1 MGPEERAN
9 QSVDVVTQLRR
20 TGRFAL
26 WIGVF
31 EIVVIPIYYYVA
43 YLIPNITQ
51 VVLIGVIA
59 IIGAYQFV
67 TGLILVVQGRKLELA
82 SLAQLKT
89 LRRPLRWVTAIVIV
103 FIIFA
108 VVNAIILLTEGA
120 SGGAVGIL
128 SLLLLGSVS
137 QSRRALKAYEAS
149 PDLHLQTTAT
159 LDPQPTQPL
168 LVIVII
174 VTVLVVLGTMIV
186 TLKPKPAQ
194 RLVENKAYLA
204 AIKQATNDNADSNQ
218 TNNQGPQIVAD
229 GQHVLAVARTNQ
241 QRSGGE
247 YWVGLGYFWQQDY
260 ATALTHEQQSISYDS
275 SNTTAIITSGD
286 LLVNTDQN
294 QAAIAM
300 AERALSLDPKSS
312 SAYRVMAFAE
322 SNLGSQAQALADIT
336 KATTLDQAAAN
347 QGYLASD
354 TQDRN
359 LIDSSN
365 GGKVL
370 FSPN

>member
-229 GQHVLAVARTNQ
+229 GQHAENRQMPAEVHVLIGRI
-241 QRSGGE
+241 
-247 YWVGLGYFWQQDY
+247 
-260 ATALTHEQQSISYDS
+260 H
-275 SNTTAIITSGD
+275 
-286 LLVNTDQN
+286 
-294 QAAIAM
+294 
-300 AERALSLDPKSS
+300 ERAAGIGGAHNSGRRHDDLKMIRGVGRLIGAGEDRDFPGGGGDTGSVNGIGVSRGGADKHPKPC
-312 SAYRVMAFAE
+312 R
-322 SNLGSQAQALADIT
+322 
-336 KATTLDQAAAN
+336 
-347 QGYLASD
+347 
-354 TQDRN
+354 
-359 LIDSSN
+359 
-365 GGKVL
+365 
-370 FSPN
+370 

>member
-1 MGPEERAN
+1 
-9 QSVDVVTQLRR
+9 
-20 TGRFAL
+20 
-26 WIGVF
+26 
-31 EIVVIPIYYYVA
+31 
-43 YLIPNITQ
+43 
-51 VVLIGVIA
+51 
-59 IIGAYQFV
+59 
-67 TGLILVVQGRKLELA
+67 
-82 SLAQLKT
+82 
-89 LRRPLRWVTAIVIV
+89 
-103 FIIFA
+103 
-108 VVNAIILLTEGA
+108 
-120 SGGAVGIL
+120 
-128 SLLLLGSVS
+128 
-137 QSRRALKAYEAS
+137 
-149 PDLHLQTTAT
+149 
-159 LDPQPTQPL
+159 
-168 LVIVII
+168 
-174 VTVLVVLGTMIV
+174 MIV